1 MSSNVITDS
10 LLISSPIYIIHTL
23 YIILYIYTVR
33 LLLEKPQKKKNT
45 RNYSPVWVYD
55 VPHATHHWLDKTDAK
70 AVTFGTDLKKR
81 DRTYS
86 IHLYIIERWR
96 HVCSNAQQCWNLGE
110 FVRQY
115 PRDFDFIKTFPR
127 ICINRGLLFFHF
139 LFQEIGSGQVTIHD
153 SRSNRTGISTFL
165 SSKIVRIKQTL

>member
-1 MSSNVITDS
+1 MRIKGLFVSSNVITDS
-10 LLISSPIYIIHTL
+10 LLISSSVYITHTL
-23 YIILYIYTVR
+23 YIILYIHCQTFIR
-33 LLLEKPQKKKNT
+33 KASEKST

-55 VPHATHHWLDKTDAK
+55 IPHATRHWLDKTDAK

-96 HVCSNAQQCWNLGE
+96 HVCINAQQCWNLGE
-110 FVRQY
+110 FVRRY

-127 ICINRGLLFFHF
+127 ICINRVLLFFHF
-139 LFQEIGSGQVTIHD
+139 FISRDRIRTGHD
-153 SRSNRTGISTFL
+153 SR
-165 SSKIVRIKQTL
+165 